1 MSSQSLPGPEWFDAA
16 HGCDAPAGLG
26 KEAAVKRRCRV
37 AFYGDPCTDYA
48 ACQIRL
54 ILDSQDPRVI
64 LTMRDTKSF
73 PCPQFIFTLEKCFI
87 SMGMEKEG
95 DDLFQTIKELRAE
108 NPHWFKDF
116 EKVTLWVIK
125 KTAGEDPIET
135 GFSWKLDQKAREEW
149 CSLRDRL
156 RQSSCVLIW
165 KNWAENHKDPEP
177 IQSWFNVLQLEKIAD
192 PTKGGIFWAYN
203 IINQLQ
209 PADGSDEIHV
219 ELPWLKGAN
228 GEYAKWNPSEPYF
241 CSETERKSRLI
252 EGSRIERTIQHRV
265 ITTLF
270 STANRHKFW
279 VERLPES
286 KHCFVHVK
294 VQNTSDEEQV
304 PVPEIRPPT
313 KARFTFVENQSIA
326 EITKANLSSGLVVD
340 RQTTADFVL
349 FVPFL
354 PGKSYEGYS
363 IVVVIKPDL
372 EATDRQIRA
381 LREAGNIRVHGDAEP
396 RQGYS
401 LQKTIMGRGVEFH
414 PDGPDYFEL
423 SVNQISNVEQSLQK
437 QRLAYIL
444 QKFPLDDMQ
453 REVFN
458 RSISRICAGIY
469 LI

>member
-1 MSSQSLPGPEWFDAA
+1 
-16 HGCDAPAGLG
+16 
-26 KEAAVKRRCRV
+26 
-37 AFYGDPCTDYA
+37 
-48 ACQIRL
+48 
-54 ILDSQDPRVI
+54 
-64 LTMRDTKSF
+64 MRDTKGF

-108 NPHWFKDF
+108 NPHWLKDF

-156 RQSSCVLIW
+156 HSGSYKR
-165 KNWAENHKDPEP
+165 
-177 IQSWFNVLQLEKIAD
+177 
-192 PTKGGIFWAYN
+192 GIFWAYN

-279 VERLPES
+279 IERLPES

-294 VQNTSDEEQV
+294 VQNTSDEEHV

-326 EITKANLSSGLVVD
+326 EIDRSDLNSSLV
-340 RQTTADFVL
+340 
-349 FVPFL
+349 
-354 PGKSYEGYS
+354 GHY

-372 EATDRQIRA
+372 ETADRQIRA
-381 LREAGNIRVHGDAEP
+381 LREAGNIRVYGDAEP
-396 RQGYS
+396 EQEYS
-401 LQKTIMGRGVEFH
+401 LQKTIMAYGVELN
-414 PDGPDYFEL
+414 PNWADYFEL
-423 SVNQISNVEQSLQK
+423 SVNQTYNLQSSLQGEH
-437 QRLAYIL
+437 LAYIL
-444 QKFPLDDMQ
+444 QKCPFNSTQ
-453 REVFN
+453 RKAFN
-458 RSISRICAGIY
+458 RSTGHICAEMYIIKAR
-469 LI
+469 LELE